1 MYQVRHGFPENFL
14 WGGAIAALQA
24 EGAWNEDGKGASV
37 ADFNVMLDD
46 KKENATISN
55 ERESLHTV
63 AGVNYPKRRGVD
75 FYHRYKEDI
84 ALMAEMGFGCFRT
97 SIAWARIFPNGD
109 DEQPNEA
116 GLKFYDDLFDE
127 CRKYGIE
134 PIVTLSHY
142 EMPVNL
148 VLKYDGWL
156 NRKTIAFWK
165 RYCETVFARYANKV
179 KYWIPFNQINL
190 LDFYSLGFLKKPE
203 EKELSATY
211 QAVHHQLLAQALAKK
226 IALKYA
232 PDCKLGV
239 MLCDKTTYPATCKPE
254 DVSLAVF
261 KNKMEY
267 LCSDVAIWG
276 EYPRFALRAFEDN
289 GIHLD
294 FEPEDAELLKKYTMD
309 FMSFSYYMT
318 VAISAEKNNL
328 FGYDFT
334 RNPYISASD
343 WGWPIDP
350 VGFRTALNLYYDR
363 YRCPIMVLENGL
375 GAADTVEPDGSIH
388 DSYRID
394 YLRDHIAQMKEAVR
408 DGVDLI
414 AYTMWS
420 PMDIVSCGSSEMKK
434 RYGLIYVDLDDEG
447 NDTCARTRKD
457 SFYWYKHVIETN
469 GEEL

>member
-1 MYQVRHGFPENFL
+1 MYQVRHSFPENFL
-14 WGGAIAALQA
+14 WGGAIAANQA
-24 EGAWNEDGKGASV
+24 EGAWDEDGKGASI
-37 ADFNVMLDD
+37 ADFAVTGLSKREDATVRNV
-46 KKENATISN
+46 
-55 ERESLHTV
+55 RESFDTV
-63 AGVNYPKRRGVD
+63 KGVNYPKRRGVD
-75 FYHRYKEDI
+75 FYYRYKEDI

-148 VLKYDGWL
+148 VLKYNGWL
-156 NRKTIAFWK
+156 NRETIEFWN
-165 RYCETVFARYANKV
+165 RYCTVVFARYHDRV

-190 LDFYSLGFLKKPE
+190 ISFNTLGFLQQKE
-203 EKELSATY
+203 EEELHATF
-211 QAVHHQLLAQALAKK
+211 QAVHHQLLAQAYAKR
-226 IALKYA
+226 IAKDYDSQLKV
-232 PDCKLGV
+232 GV
-239 MLCDKTTYPATCKPE
+239 MLSDKTVYPATCKPD
-254 DVSLAVF
+254 DVLFATR
-261 KNKMEY
+261 KNQMHY
-267 LCSDVAIWG
+267 FFADVAMRG
-276 EYPRFALRAFEDN
+276 QYPRFAFRYFEDHGFSVQFEEGDEQLLREN
-289 GIHLD
+289 TLD
-294 FEPEDAELLKKYTMD
+294 FVN
-309 FMSFSYYMT
+309 FSYYYT
-318 VAISAEKNNL
+318 KIVSPETNTDSL
-328 FGYDFT
+328 RDFSD
-334 RNPYISASD
+334 NPYLKLSD
-343 WGWPIDP
+343 WGWAVDP
-350 VGFRTALNLYYDR
+350 VGLRNALNIYYDR
-363 YRCPIMVLENGL
+363 YQCPIMITENGL

-447 NDTCARTRKD
+447 NGTCARTRKD